1 MYNYFLSQISLE
13 ENRSKLINVYRAFE
27 EIVLMHKI
35 FRTDTGVK
43 IHNAEMMVAECG
55 GSCLQSQHLRS
66 GVWWVAVSL
75 RPSSTT

>member
-1 MYNYFLSQISLE
+1 MYNYFLSQILLKE
-13 ENRSKLINVYRAFE
+13 DRYKPINVYRAFQ

-35 FRTDTGVK
+35 LCTDTGVK

-55 GSCLQSQHLRS
+55 GSHLQSQHLRS